1 MEKKIRIDLVL
12 VIILVMCGFILSTFG
27 FIHTIQEYTRIGNIS
42 KDDLQYEQLTF
53 EKYEVVEVYK
63 VGIVY
68 EFYFEEYEDAFC
80 VHPIV
85 QKKLN
90 QATINE
96 LKNGTKLEIYYKN
109 STIEN
114 SMVEYIWEIC
124 EIKNNNDIFLTLE
137 DYKLTKQNQEIIAL
151 IGMPFIFLLCI
162 IMLLIIIKNRGLPPM

>member
-1 MEKKIRIDLVL
+1 MEKKIRIDLFL
-12 VIILVMCGFILSTFG
+12 VIIVIICGFILSAFG

>member
-1 MEKKIRIDLVL
+1 M
-12 VIILVMCGFILSTFG
+12 
-27 FIHTIQEYTRIGNIS
+27 
-42 KDDLQYEQLTF
+42 
-53 EKYEVVEVYK
+53 
-63 VGIVY
+63 
-68 EFYFEEYEDAFC
+68 
-80 VHPIV
+80 HPIV

-137 DYKLTKQNQEIIAL
+137 DYKLAKQNQEIIVL
-151 IGMPFIFLLCI
+151 IVMPFIFLLCI
-162 IMLLIIIKNRGLPPM
+162 IMIFIIIKNRGLPSIKNGSR